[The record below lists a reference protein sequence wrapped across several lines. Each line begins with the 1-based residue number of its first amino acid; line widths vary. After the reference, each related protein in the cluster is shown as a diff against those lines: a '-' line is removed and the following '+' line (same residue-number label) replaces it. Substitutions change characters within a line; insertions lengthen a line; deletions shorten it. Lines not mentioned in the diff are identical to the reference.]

1 MCGIGGFWLRGV
13 DPVAWDRAA
22 RLGAGLRHRGPDD
35 AGWLLAWTQAC
46 RVQAVRDLAAAR
58 SEAPP
63 PDLVFAHRRLSIVDV
78 AGGGQPL
85 SNEAGTVWIAYN
97 GEIYNHVA
105 VRQGVRGFGH
115 PIAPAAEQE

>member
-1 MCGIGGFWLRGV
+1 MCGIGGFWLPGA
-13 DPVAWDRAA
+13 DSAAWDRAA

-35 AGWLLAWTQAC
+35 AGWLIAWTKAC

-78 AGGGQPL
+78 AGGLAAL
-85 SNEAGTVWIAYN
+85 SYGAGTGRSRDYCAN
-97 GEIYNHVA
+97 FKHL
-105 VRQGVRGFGH
+105 GVRLVVLVL
-115 PIAPAAEQE
+115 